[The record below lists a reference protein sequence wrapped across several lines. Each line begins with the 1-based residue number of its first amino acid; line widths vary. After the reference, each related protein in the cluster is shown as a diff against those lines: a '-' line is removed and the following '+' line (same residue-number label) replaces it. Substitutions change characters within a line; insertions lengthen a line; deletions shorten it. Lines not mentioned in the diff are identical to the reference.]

1 MTTFT
6 AYFRTDAEFATREF
20 EATTPK
26 QALRKARKFLD
37 TNVEDLMFEEYG
49 GGMPV
54 NEIAIKDQHC
64 DEVAVWYDDE
74 LSVRLAASDL
84 LAALEG
90 QTAAAQSVIENWAK
104 GDLAAA
110 VRMLDASISAARAA
124 LAKAKGGC
132 Q

>member
-6 AYFRTDAEFATREF
+6 AYFRTDAEFASREF

-26 QALRKARKFLD
+26 QALRMARKFLD
-37 TNVEDLMFEEYG
+37 TNV
-49 GGMPV
+49 
-54 NEIAIKDQHC
+54 

-74 LSVRLAASDL
+74 MSARLAASDL
-84 LAALEG
+84 LDALEG
-90 QTAAAQSVIENWAK
+90 QAAAARSVIENWAT

-110 VRMLDASISAARAA
+110 VRTLDATISTARAA
-124 LAKAKGGC
+124 IAKAKGDS

>member
-6 AYFRTDAEFATREF
+6 AYFRTDAEFASREF
-20 EATTPK
+20 EANTPK
-26 QALRKARKFLD
+26 QALRMARKFLD
-37 TNVEDLMFEEYG
+37 TNVEDLVFEEYG

-54 NEIAIKDQHC
+54 NEIAIKDQHR
-64 DEVAVWYDDE
+64 DEVAVWYDEE

-84 LAALEG
+84 LNALEG
-90 QTAAAQSVIENWAK
+90 QTAAAQSVIENWAT

-110 VRMLDASISAARAA
+110 VRTLDASISAARAA
-124 LAKAKGGC
+124 LAKAKGDG